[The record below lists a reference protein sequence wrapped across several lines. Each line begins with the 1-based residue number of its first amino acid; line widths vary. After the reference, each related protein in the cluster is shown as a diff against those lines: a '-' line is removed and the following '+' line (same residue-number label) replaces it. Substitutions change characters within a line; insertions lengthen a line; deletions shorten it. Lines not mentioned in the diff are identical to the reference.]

1 MEHAVSALEAFREEA
16 ELAVELPALEEI
28 ERRGWSRRRHH
39 QAVIGAVAASVLA
52 ATGFMATQGA
62 ETRPQPAEDVERF
75 FSSATP
81 YPANAMVTLHAGTY
95 VLTTSLDG
103 LRPAVRFTL
112 TAGWNAGTL
121 PERFEGLSD
130 RVTYNGE
137 VNTRLVEAGPG
148 LESPHAPLDVQ
159 WVAQR
164 GCSDVEVTDAAS
176 LVQAL
181 THVPGLRVI
190 SSPVSAVR
198 LNHPAVHLRLREQG
212 SQSGPCWRR
221 SILRSAAYGYLMH
234 DEPGTV
240 YDVWVVDA
248 DDRPVL
254 VGGTWTRR
262 TPGTEIDSLQG
273 ILDTIGLLEPE
284 LTRDRNGARA
294 QPNPGSPPVQTA
306 DARKAARAHHGKNSG
321 HRGTQDGVGESLW
334 SSEEEAPMDADT
346 VILGR
351 PWAADDHPS
360 LRDVFDVSYRRL
372 VVQLY
377 GVTGN
382 LDEAEDLVQEAFV
395 RAAAAG
401 RRFDQRREPGGMAA
415 DDGDQPAPQSLAQA
429 AQRPA
434 GARTH
439 AASARPGSP
448 RGHTSRSSRR
458 FGRCPSPSGR

>member
-1 MEHAVSALEAFREEA
+1 MEEDSIFCGPGPDPGECVSLQDVFEASYRPLVVQLYGITGSYDEAEDVVQEAFARAAATGHRFLHADNHEA
-16 ELAVELPALEEI
+16 WLRTTATNVHRSRWRKLRNGRRARDRMSLLRDPEALADHLEVIDALRAREEI

-39 QAVIGAVAASVLA
+39 QAGIGAVAASVLA
-52 ATGFMATQGA
+52 ATGFVATQGR
-62 ETRPQPAEDVERF
+62 ETRPPAEDVERH
-75 FSSATP
+75 SSATP
-81 YPANAMVTLHAGTY
+81 YPAHAMVTLHAGTY
-95 VLTTSLDG
+95 ELTTSPDG

-137 VNTRLVEAGPG
+137 VNTRLVEADPDWS
-148 LESPHAPLDVQ
+148 LRMLLSDVQ

-221 SILRSAAYGYLMH
+221 SILRSGAHGYLMH

-273 ILDTIGLLEPE
+273 VLDTIGLLEP
-284 LTRDRNGARA
+284 
-294 QPNPGSPPVQTA
+294 S
-306 DARKAARAHHGKNSG
+306 
-321 HRGTQDGVGESLW
+321 
-334 SSEEEAPMDADT
+334 
-346 VILGR
+346 
-351 PWAADDHPS
+351 
-360 LRDVFDVSYRRL
+360 
-372 VVQLY
+372 
-377 GVTGN
+377 
-382 LDEAEDLVQEAFV
+382 
-395 RAAAAG
+395 
-401 RRFDQRREPGGMAA
+401 
-415 DDGDQPAPQSLAQA
+415 
-429 AQRPA
+429 
-434 GARTH
+434 
-439 AASARPGSP
+439 
-448 RGHTSRSSRR
+448 
-458 FGRCPSPSGR
+458 